1 LPKVKID
8 GVNLYYEIHGDGFP
22 LLLIQGLSENVYWWD
37 TPVIDELS
45 KHLKTVIYDNRGVG
59 RSDAL
64 EGDLTIEIMAADA
77 LGLMDALNIN
87 QAHILG
93 HSMGGMIAQEIALKF
108 PERVKKLVLCSTSC
122 GGSKAAMSSLET

>member
-1 LPKVKID
+1 MPKVKIN
-8 GVNLYYEIHGDGFP
+8 GVNLYYEIQGDGFP

-37 TPVIDELS
+37 APMIDELS
-45 KHLKTVIYDNRGVG
+45 KHMKLVIFDNRGVG

-93 HSMGGMIAQEIALKF
+93 HSMGGMIAQELALKF
-108 PERVKKLVLCSTSC
+108 P
-122 GGSKAAMSSLET
+122 

>member
-22 LLLIQGLSENVYWWD
+22 LLMVQGLSENVYWWD
-37 TPVIDELS
+37 APMIDELS
-45 KHLKTVIYDNRGVG
+45 KHMKLVIFDNRGVG

-77 LGLMDALNIN
+77 IGLMDALNIKQVN
-87 QAHILG
+87 
-93 HSMGGMIAQEIALKF
+93 
-108 PERVKKLVLCSTSC
+108 KLI
-122 GGSKAAMSSLET
+122 SLVIRWGV